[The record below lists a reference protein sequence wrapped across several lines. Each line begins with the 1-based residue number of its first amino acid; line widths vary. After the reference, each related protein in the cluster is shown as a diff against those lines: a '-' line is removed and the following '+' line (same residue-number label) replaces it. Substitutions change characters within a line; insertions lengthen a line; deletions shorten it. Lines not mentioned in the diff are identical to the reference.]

1 MIGNLSTSLTKP
13 RLPTLAQIE
22 RRRHELL
29 TQAGLHSQH
38 QTSPAS
44 PDPAPPPTRALP
56 TPEPLPASAPLRPSA
71 ELKLGEAGL
80 CGPSV
85 NPAPFPPEPQPEP
98 QPPLGAC
105 PERSRMGQEPAPAP
119 QQSRLSRLAVG
130 QTVFDRYAL
139 YGLAGQAVRSLAP
152 HTEAQPEAILLQL
165 LAAFGNVIGAGPHC
179 MVGATRHT
187 LNLFVVLVGESSK
200 ARKGTS
206 WNQISQLFAQVD
218 RAWTENRVTSARFT
232 ARGLIGILGREQ
244 AGDRRLLVLAE
255 ELASVLHTMGRSR
268 SQLSPL
274 LRCAWDSG
282 ALRMLDRDRLLQ
294 ASGGHLSLIGHIT
307 QRELAESLHRTEAH
321 NGFANRCLWA
331 CVQRSRCLPDGGNL
345 GAEELSAIARE
356 FRRAVEWAQGH
367 SEILFRRDQAASEL
381 WNSYY
386 ATLSQNRPGLHSTAT
401 GRAEAQVL
409 RLSAIYAALDCSPI
423 IQLPHLQAA
432 LALWDYCSASAAS
445 LFGTCVGDS
454 IADRIREALQASPD
468 GLSREQ
474 IRNLFHGHVSSGS
487 IGQALERLSSLE
499 LVTSRYVSGRGRRT
513 ILWSAV
519 DRQDEELTK
528 EETAEA
534 EESSEEP
541 T

>member
-1 MIGNLSTSLTKP
+1 MTRNLRMGITRPTQ
-13 RLPTLAQIE
+13 PTLAEIE
-22 RRRHELL
+22 QQWEDLL
-29 TQAGLHSQH
+29 TEADLPSQH
-38 QTSPAS
+38 ATSPADR
-44 PDPAPPPTRALP
+44 DPASPPITALS
-56 TPEPLPASAPLRPSA
+56 TPEPLPPPP
-71 ELKLGEAGL
+71 
-80 CGPSV
+80 GPS
-85 NPAPFPPEPQPEP
+85 QHT
-98 QPPLGAC
+98 LK
-105 PERSRMGQEPAPAP
+105 S
-119 QQSRLSRLAVG
+119 
-130 QTVFDRYAL
+130 VFEQFAL
-139 YGLAGQAVRSLAP
+139 YGLAGEAVRTLAP

-165 LAAFGNVIGAGPHC
+165 LAAFGNVIGPGPHC

-218 RAWTENRVTSARFT
+218 RTWTENRVTSARLT
-232 ARGLIGILGREQ
+232 ARGLVGILGREQ

-307 QRELAESLHRTEAH
+307 QRELADSLHRTEAH

-331 CVQRSRCLPDGGNL
+331 CVQRSRCLPEGGNL
-345 GAEELSAIARE
+345 GAEELSAIARDL
-356 FRRAVEWAQGH
+356 RRAVEWAQGQT
-367 SEILFRRDQAASEL
+367 EILFRRDQAASKL
-381 WNSYY
+381 WNNYY
-386 ATLSQNRPGLHSTAT
+386 ATLSQDKPALHGTAT

-409 RLSAIYAALDCSPI
+409 RISALYAALDCSPI

-454 IADRIREALQASPD
+454 IADRIREALQASPN
-468 GLSREQ
+468 GLTRKQ
-474 IRNLFHGHVSSGS
+474 IWNLFHGHVSSGS
-487 IGQALERLSSLE
+487 IDQALERLSSLE
-499 LVTSRYVSGRGRRT
+499 LVASRYLTGRGRPT
-513 ILWSAV
+513 TLWSAV
-519 DRQDEELTK
+519 DHEYEEPMEEEIADPK
-528 EETAEA
+528 ESPEET
-534 EESSEEP
+534 
-541 T
+541 